1 MDSVREGQRR
11 IPCNDHGAF
20 LMTQRERFEN
30 VCGSFPFCMPMHTY
44 VNGNYRDTDTK
55 RAWAIW
61 QAACPEGYSLVPTKI
76 TAESGHKYA
85 LMGEFCESLKIACP
99 ECWDDDEA
107 DVDCEIC
114 CGHGEF
120 TQRVPIE
127 WDTIKHIHDR
137 IVSKSAPPETPC

>member
-1 MDSVREGQRR
+1 
-11 IPCNDHGAF
+11 
-20 LMTQRERFEN
+20 MTQRERFE
-30 VCGSFPFCMPMHTY
+30 
-44 VNGNYRDTDTK
+44 
-55 RAWAIW
+55 AWARKSPRGWLIRKHPNQNDFPDHYYLEFVQMAWEAW

-85 LMGEFCESLKIACP
+85 LMGEFCESLKITCP

-114 CGHGEF
+114 FGHGEF

-127 WDTIKHIHDR
+127 WDTIKRIHDR
-137 IVSKSAPPETPC
+137 IVSVSAPPNAPC